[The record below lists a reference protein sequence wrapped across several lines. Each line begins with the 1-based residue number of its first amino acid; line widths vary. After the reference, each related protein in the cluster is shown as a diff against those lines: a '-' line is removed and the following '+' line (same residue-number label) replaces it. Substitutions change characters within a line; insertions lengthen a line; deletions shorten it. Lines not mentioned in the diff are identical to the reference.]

1 MFWGKTAQQLTDI
14 ERALLA
20 QEVQHLKIQ
29 EGDITTK
36 QESGWTLFAEGFR
49 EGWNRKVPSNT
60 HDKNNSV
67 NKIQIDCG
75 YEYDC
80 MFPSFCIPEANDYT
94 HPQYEEYWGINNNRK

>member
-49 EGWNRKVPSNT
+49 EGWNEEVPKGKSIEYLGYDNLNYNNDAQDENSFFPKVGGGAPGPF
-60 HDKNNSV
+60 D
-67 NKIQIDCG
+67 
-75 YEYDC
+75 
-80 MFPSFCIPEANDYT
+80 FCHPDYK
-94 HPQYEEYWGINNNRK
+94 EFWG